1 MTRRRNLW
9 NNEEGYAVAEATI
22 LFPIILMTFAGLV
35 LLSMYLPARA
45 VLQRQTQIAATA
57 LATTQSDTWL
67 EFDDRRLEYYWL
79 NGNHTPVNVYAAL
92 LSSFFKG
99 DAQSRAED
107 VVRKLDEGSLVE
119 SVGDLTIECKIN
131 NYVIYKEIVVTATRK
146 IPSPVDLSILKFPE
160 EIEITVSST
169 AVVQNGDEFVRNI
182 DLAAEFV
189 DYIKDKYNLD
199 FSALSEWL
207 DKAWKFL
214 GI

>member
-119 SVGDLTIECKIN
+119 SVGDLAIECKIN
-131 NYVIYKEIVVTATRK
+131 SYVIYKEIVVTATRK

>member
-1 MTRRRNLW
+1 M
-9 NNEEGYAVAEATI
+9 
-22 LFPIILMTFAGLV
+22 
-35 LLSMYLPARA
+35 
-45 VLQRQTQIAATA
+45 
-57 LATTQSDTWL
+57 
-67 EFDDRRLEYYWL
+67 
-79 NGNHTPVNVYAAL
+79 
-92 LSSFFKG
+92 
-99 DAQSRAED
+99 
-107 VVRKLDEGSLVE
+107 VE

>member
-79 NGNHTPVNVYAAL
+79 NGNHAPVNVYAAL

-131 NYVIYKEIVVTATRK
+131 NYVIDKEIVVTATRK